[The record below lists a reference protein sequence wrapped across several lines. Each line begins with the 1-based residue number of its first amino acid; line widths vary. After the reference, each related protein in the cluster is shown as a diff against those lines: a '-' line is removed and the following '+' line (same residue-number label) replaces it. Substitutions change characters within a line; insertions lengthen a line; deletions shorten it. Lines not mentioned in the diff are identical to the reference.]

1 MVVFS
6 IGLIVLST
14 GVVYAETSP
23 VNVDGVSFDVNYI
36 GTGVTVSSI
45 VADSDFVS
53 LNFNVLVPEV
63 PGTLQVTLERA
74 FFDSRD
80 PSTNTDIPF
89 IVTIDGE
96 TGTFTEV
103 TSAENRILD
112 ITLPADSDLVE
123 IIGSQ
128 FGLVTIETPMTEAPI
143 AMEDT
148 ELPPIAMEDTELPP
162 IEMEDTELPPIEMM
176 QKTSAVCGDGTILK
190 DNVCVLSEMCG
201 EGTTLVD
208 GQCVADP
215 TVATK
220 APVKGL
226 GIQLVTSLIIG
237 FVIAGIVG
245 VVLGVISKASKK

>member
-23 VNVDGVSFDVNYI
+23 VNVGGVSFDVNYI
-36 GTGVTVSSI
+36 GTGVTVSSLS
-45 VADSDFVS
+45 ADSDFVS
-53 LNFNVLVPEV
+53 LNFNVLVSEV

-74 FFDSRD
+74 FFDSLD
-80 PSTNTDIPF
+80 LSTNTDIPF

-96 TGTFTEV
+96 TGTFTEAV
-103 TSAENRILD
+103 SAENRILD
-112 ITLPADSDLVE
+112 ITLPTGSTLVE

-143 AMEDT
+143 AMKDT
-148 ELPPIAMEDTELPP
+148 ELPPIAMK
-162 IEMEDTELPPIEMM
+162 DTELPPIEMM
-176 QKTSAVCGDGTILK
+176 QKTSTVCGDGTILK
-190 DNVCVLSEMCG
+190 DDVCVLSEMCG

-215 TVATK
+215 TVATE

-245 VVLGVISKASKK
+245 VVFAVISKASKK

>member
-1 MVVFS
+1 MVIFS

-23 VNVDGVSFDVNYI
+23 VDVDGVSFDVNYI

-63 PGTLQVTLERA
+63 PGTLQVTVERA

-80 PSTNTDIPF
+80 LSTNTDIPF

-112 ITLPADSDLVE
+112 ITLPAGSTLVE

-148 ELPPIAMEDTELPP
+148 ELPPIVMES
-162 IEMEDTELPPIEMM
+162 TELPPIEMM
-176 QKTSAVCGDGTILK
+176 QKPVTMCGDGTILK
-190 DNVCVLSEMCG
+190 DNVCTLSEMCG

-215 TVATK
+215 TVATE

-226 GIQLVTSLIIG
+226 GIQLITSLIIG

-245 VVLGVISKASKK
+245 VVLAVISKASKK

>member
-1 MVVFS
+1 MLKIQNISLMVIFS

-23 VNVDGVSFDVNYI
+23 VDVDGVSFDVNYI

-63 PGTLQVTLERA
+63 PGTLQVTVERA
-74 FFDSRD
+74 FLDSRD
-80 PSTNTDIPF
+80 LSTNTDIPF

-112 ITLPADSDLVE
+112 ITLPAGSILVE
-123 IIGSQ
+123 IVGSQ

-148 ELPPIAMEDTELPP
+148 ELPPIVMES
-162 IEMEDTELPPIEMM
+162 TELPPIEMM
-176 QKTSAVCGDGTILK
+176 QKPVTMCGDGTILK
-190 DNVCVLSEMCG
+190 DNVCTLSEMCG

-215 TVATK
+215 TVATE

-226 GIQLVTSLIIG
+226 GIQLITSLIIG

-245 VVLGVISKASKK
+245 VVLAVISKASKK

>member
-23 VNVDGVSFDVNYI
+23 VNVGGVSFDVNYI
-36 GTGVTVSSI
+36 GTGVTVSSLS
-45 VADSDFVS
+45 ADSDFVS
-53 LNFNVLVPEV
+53 LNFNVLVSEV

-74 FFDSRD
+74 FFDSLD
-80 PSTNTDIPF
+80 LSTNTDIPF

-96 TGTFTEV
+96 TGTFTEAV
-103 TSAENRILD
+103 SAENRILD
-112 ITLPADSDLVE
+112 ITLPTGSTLVE

-143 AMEDT
+143 AMK
-148 ELPPIAMEDTELPP
+148 
-162 IEMEDTELPPIEMM
+162 DTELPPIEMM
-176 QKTSAVCGDGTILK
+176 QKTSTVCGDGTILK
-190 DNVCVLSEMCG
+190 DDVCVLSEMCG

-215 TVATK
+215 TVATE

-245 VVLGVISKASKK
+245 VVFAVISKASKK

>member
-23 VNVDGVSFDVNYI
+23 VDVDGVSFDVNYI
-36 GTGVTVSSI
+36 GTGVTVSSLS
-45 VADSDFVS
+45 ADSDFVS

-162 IEMEDTELPPIEMM
+162 IVMESTELPPIEMM
-176 QKTSAVCGDGTILK
+176 QKPVTMCGDGTILK
-190 DNVCVLSEMCG
+190 DNVCTLSEMCG

-215 TVATK
+215 TVATE

>member
-14 GVVYAETSP
+14 GVVSAETLP
-23 VNVDGVSFDVNYI
+23 VNVGGVSFDVNYI

-45 VADSDFVS
+45 VADSDIFS

-74 FFDSRD
+74 FFDSLD
-80 PSTNTDIPF
+80 LSTNTDIPF

-96 TGTFTEV
+96 IGTFTEAV
-103 TSAENRILD
+103 SAENRILD
-112 ITLPADSDLVE
+112 ITLPVGSLLVE
-123 IIGSQ
+123 ITGSQ

-148 ELPPIAMEDTELPP
+148 VTELPPIAMEDTELPP
-162 IEMEDTELPPIEMM
+162 IEMM
-176 QKTSAVCGDGTILK
+176 QKTSTV
-190 DNVCVLSEMCG
+190 CG

-215 TVATK
+215 TVATE

-245 VVLGVISKASKK
+245 VVFAVISKASKK

>member
-1 MVVFS
+1 MLKIQNISLMVVFS

-162 IEMEDTELPPIEMM
+162 I
-176 QKTSAVCGDGTILK
+176 A
-190 DNVCVLSEMCG
+190 
-201 EGTTLVD
+201 
-208 GQCVADP
+208 
-215 TVATK
+215 
-220 APVKGL
+220 
-226 GIQLVTSLIIG
+226 
-237 FVIAGIVG
+237 
-245 VVLGVISKASKK
+245 

>member
-1 MVVFS
+1 MVIFS

-23 VNVDGVSFDVNYI
+23 VDVDGVSFDVNYI

-63 PGTLQVTLERA
+63 PGTLQVTVERA
-74 FFDSRD
+74 FLDSRD
-80 PSTNTDIPF
+80 LSTNTDIPF

-112 ITLPADSDLVE
+112 ITLPAGSILVE
-123 IIGSQ
+123 IVGSQ

-148 ELPPIAMEDTELPP
+148 ELPPIVMES
-162 IEMEDTELPPIEMM
+162 TELPPIEMM
-176 QKTSAVCGDGTILK
+176 QKPVTMCGDGTILK
-190 DNVCVLSEMCG
+190 DNVCTLSEMCG

-215 TVATK
+215 TVATE

-226 GIQLVTSLIIG
+226 GIQLITSLIIG

-245 VVLGVISKASKK
+245 VVLAVISKASKK